1 MEQKYD
7 TGEAKVFENLAYG
20 VRETPVAPEKCSN
33 SDHDKKE
40 EEGFWYSLCC
50 GVFGY

>member
-20 VRETPVAPEKCSN
+20 VRETPVAPEKCN
-33 SDHDKKE
+33 DNDHDKK